1 MNNYIVRLD
10 LNINGYEKTA
20 VLGVAA
26 SSCDEAGT
34 IALQGECH
42 TTPEWDD
49 GTRQSC
55 WDDTMRYKVS
65 SVTEVDSNAEYQLIC
80 KHINYV
86 PGGYGQIILEEM
98 DSE

>member
-1 MNNYIVRLD
+1 
-10 LNINGYEKTA
+10 
-20 VLGVAA
+20 
-26 SSCDEAGT
+26 
-34 IALQGECH
+34 
-42 TTPEWDD
+42 
-49 GTRQSC
+49 
-55 WDDTMRYKVS
+55 MRYKVS